1 MKGLIF
7 TSLCDFVENEF
18 GLEYL
23 DYLIHKTQPES
34 KGIYTASKTYKDQEI
49 FNYARR
55 KNAIVISK
63 DDDFVTLVN
72 RLKSPP
78 KIIWITCGN
87 TTNKFLKDVFIN
99 KFEQALEL
107 LKDNDIVE
115 ITN

>member
-1 MKGLIF
+1 MFIIDAQLSPHLATWLQSTFNVQVFSASYLGLR
-7 TSLCDFVENEF
+7 D
-18 GLEYL
+18 
-23 DYLIHKTQPES
+23 
-34 KGIYTASKTYKDQEI
+34 AKDQEI

-78 KIIWITCGN
+78 KVIWITCGN